1 MCMYCERKTDVI
13 FGWNQ
18 PKLPYHS
25 KNLDDGCLNGN
36 VLDNSKWDGVIHDYQ
51 TTTPELILTC
61 NGYFNGEG
69 VGTIHIPIKF
79 CPECGRKLGSK
90 QTEKEI

>member
-1 MCMYCERKTDVI
+1 MEMSLITA
-13 FGWNQ
+13 
-18 PKLPYHS
+18 
-25 KNLDDGCLNGN
+25 NGT
-36 VLDNSKWDGVIHDYQ
+36 GVIHDYQ